1 MLDILQSIV
10 AQLIDLQSLES
21 STSDATL
28 ARGPR
33 DLGMRRGRG
42 EFYPSLF
49 IIDSMERAERL
60 GTVFD

>member
-1 MLDILQSIV
+1 
-10 AQLIDLQSLES
+10 
-21 STSDATL
+21 
-28 ARGPR
+28 
-33 DLGMRRGRG
+33 MRRGRG